1 MWSRRFV
8 RRFRPRGR
16 ERRVSRVSRVAAD
29 LIGGLVLW
37 IPGGVGSRLR
47 VAYYRARGS
56 SIGGHVRI
64 DVGVSIDQPGRVV
77 IGAGSWIDRFAILI
91 AGKPGQERQTRHVGP
106 SMPELAGRIVIGS
119 RCHIGP
125 YVVLSGIGGLQLGDD
140 VTLSVGSAAYS
151 LSHHYRSWARPA
163 DRTVVFGSQAAP
175 DRQSMLEGPVVLA
188 SNVGVGAGCL
198 LLPGTRIGADSFV
211 RPRAVVSGEWPE
223 NSLLAGDPAT
233 RTGDRFET
241 AGVAGD

>member
-1 MWSRRFV
+1 
-8 RRFRPRGR
+8 
-16 ERRVSRVSRVAAD
+16 VSRVAAD
-29 LIGGLVLW
+29 LVGGLVLW
-37 IPGGVGSRLR
+37 IPGGIGSRLR
-47 VAYYRARGS
+47 VAWYRARGA
-56 SIGGHVRI
+56 SIGPHVRM
-64 DVGVSIDQPGRVV
+64 DVGASIDQPGRVS
-77 IGAGSWIDRFAILI
+77 IGADSWIDRFAILI
-91 AGKPGQERQTRHVGP
+91 AGLPGQVRETRHVGP
-106 SMPELAGRIVIGS
+106 EMPELAGRIVIGS
-119 RCHIGP
+119 RCHVGP
-125 YVVLSGIGGLQLGDD
+125 YVVLSGIGGLRLGDD

-163 DRTVVFGSQAAP
+163 DRSVVFGSQADP

-233 RTGDRFET
+233 RTGSRYET
-241 AGVAGD
+241 TDAAGA